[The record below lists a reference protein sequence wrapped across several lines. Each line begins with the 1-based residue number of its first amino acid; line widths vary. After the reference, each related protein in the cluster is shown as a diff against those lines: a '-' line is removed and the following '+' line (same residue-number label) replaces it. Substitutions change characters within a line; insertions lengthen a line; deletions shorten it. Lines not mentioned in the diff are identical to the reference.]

1 MNECLI
7 CNNKF
12 DPKEPQQKLC
22 GGAHC
27 EAGFASQSTKRA
39 PRNEGSSS
47 GSSYLQPISY
57 FLKALWIF
65 LNAAIVVLLA
75 NIATGSLSASYAACI
90 EEEGI
95 YSDDCTNF
103 SPFVGILGIVVAG
116 AVFYFAGK
124 AGRIA
129 LARLREIDSE

>member
-7 CNNKF
+7 CNKKF
-12 DPKEPQQKLC
+12 DPKDPQQKLC

-27 EAGFASQSTKRA
+27 ESGFASQSTKRA
-39 PRNEGSSS
+39 PRNEGSLG

-65 LNAAIVVLLA
+65 LNAVIVVMLG
-75 NIATGSLSASYAACI
+75 NFATSSLSSSYASCV
-90 EEEGI
+90 EENYFE
-95 YSDDCTNF
+95 SECTNF
-103 SPFVGILGIVVAG
+103 SPFVGFVGIVVA
-116 AVFYFAGK
+116 AVVFYFAGK

>member
-7 CNNKF
+7 CNKKF
-12 DPKEPQQKLC
+12 DPKDPQQKLC

-39 PRNEGSSS
+39 PRNEGSLG

-75 NIATGSLSASYAACI
+75 NIATGSLSASYAVCI
-90 EEEGI
+90 EENAD
-95 YSDDCTNF
+95 SLCTDF
-103 SPFVGILGIVVAG
+103 SPFVGIVGIVIAG
-116 AVFYFAGK
+116 MAFYFAGK